1 MHEFNKI
8 KIIKIW
14 FLLHRVYHLA
24 KGQRYVN
31 KKCSKGLI
39 LCATIK
45 VCMYRAGLKGG
56 SHLAGMTHTERG
68 GVSLHMQSES

>member
-1 MHEFNKI
+1 MYEFNKI

-14 FLLHRVYHLA
+14 FLLHRVYYLA

-39 LCATIK
+39 LRATIK
-45 VCMYRAGLKGG
+45 VCMYRARLKGG
-56 SHLAGMTHTERG
+56 CHQEGMNHTERG
-68 GVSLHMQSES
+68 GESLHMQSES